1 LPIILLSTCGLKVKE
16 NIYNKPTLALG
27 CERIEEYKPL
37 LLSKRVGVVANHSTI
52 LKNTHL
58 VDSLISLG
66 INVVKIFSP
75 EHGFRGDGEA
85 GEIIKNEIDSR
96 TGVPV
101 ISLYGNQKK
110 PSHSDFSELDI
121 IIFDMQDVG
130 VRFYTYISTM
140 HYVMETAAELNLPV
154 IVLDRPNPNGFY
166 VDGPMLEIKF
176 KSFVGMHPV
185 PLVHGMT
192 IGEFAKMINGEGWLA
207 NSLQCNLAVI
217 PCLNYTHNSKYIL
230 PVRPSPN
237 LPNQKSIYLYP
248 SIGFFEGT
256 SISLGRGTDFP
267 FQVFGHPSFKQMPF
281 AFIPESR
288 PNASKNPPLKGEKC
302 YGIDLR
308 DYSDDFFYEMKQ
320 VNLSWLIF
328 AYKSFDDKSKFFNS
342 YFNLLAGNELL
353 KQQIENGS
361 DEETIRKGW
370 ELDLRRF
377 REIRK
382 KYLLYPDFTYN

>member
-1 LPIILLSTCGLKVKE
+1 M
-16 NIYNKPTLALG
+16 
-27 CERIEEYKPL
+27 
-37 LLSKRVGVVANHSTI
+37 ANHSTI